1 MFGLENF
8 FKKGKDATVAV
19 AGVAAVVGGISE
31 AQAGNPSADKQETVI
46 EYTADKKSAMFSSLI
61 KTLESK
67 KELST
72 ISFTGEQYILKKGNT
87 GFDLLVKEGKV
98 SKKITLDAKGN
109 PTFITI
115 DWGDGT
121 VLDPIP
127 VVLEDDLLERNDGSK
142 TIKKSNTN
150 NKFAVNS
157 TVLSAF
163 DALSGNSG
171 VEIASNK

>member
-1 MFGLENF
+1 MFGLEKF

-31 AQAGNPSADKQETVI
+31 AQAGNPSADKKENVV
-46 EYTADKKSAMFSSLI
+46 EYSADKKSAMFSSLV
-61 KTLESK
+61 KALENK
-67 KELST
+67 KEIST
-72 ISFTGEQYILKKGNT
+72 ASITGDEYTLKKATT
-87 GFDLLVKEGKV
+87 GFDLIVKEGKV

-115 DWGDGT
+115 DYGDGV
-121 VLDPIP
+121 VLDPTP
-127 VVLEDDLLERNDGSK
+127 VILENDLLKRNDGSQTIANSK
-142 TIKKSNTN
+142 TSNA
-150 NKFAVNS
+150 FAVNS

-171 VEIASNK
+171 VEMASNK